1 MNVQT
6 MPLFWTPFFG
16 ISFLVSTLLLL
27 GLLGS
32 CRQSDNEGKEIE
44 GKNPPIFEQVTV
56 FSAGEAGYHCFRIP
70 ALVVTAEG
78 TILAFAEARKA
89 ICRDDAEID
98 LVLKRSFDG
107 GKTWQDLRVLFD
119 YGSESVNQP
128 APVLDRHTGEVVLV
142 FCRNNQRVFVT
153 KTADD
158 GATWSEPMDI
168 SRDVANPRWSY
179 FGSGPGHGIQLSS
192 GRLLVPSWGD
202 TSPGPATWPRPN
214 WGGKQFSY
222 AMYSDDHGVTWKR
235 GDSLDMDLS
244 DEAMAVETAD
254 GSVYMNM
261 RSRQEKKMRAFAWSK
276 DGGLTWSKVQFD
288 QSLPEPSCQG
298 SLIRFTDQKRFS
310 KNRVLLAYPSS
321 QTDRKQFTV
330 RMSRDEC
337 RTWPV
342 SKVVYQ
348 GSAAYSD
355 LAIADDMTILC
366 LYEADQYSKMV
377 LARFNLEWLTDGAD
391 WLKPARNSFH
401 LGRGAAAKRRL
412 TFEHP

>member
-1 MNVQT
+1 MNVHT
-6 MPLFWTPFFG
+6 MPLFWTPLFK
-16 ISFLVSTLLLL
+16 ISFLASTLLLL

-32 CRQSDNEGKEIE
+32 CRQLDNEGKEIE
-44 GKNPPIFEQVTV
+44 GKNPPVFEQVTV
-56 FSAGEAGYHCFRIP
+56 FSAGEAGYRCFRIP

-89 ICRDDAEID
+89 ICSDDAEID

-119 YGSESVNQP
+119 YGSEAVNQP

-153 KTADD
+153 KTGND
-158 GATWSEPMDI
+158 GVTWSEPVEI
-168 SRDVANPRWSY
+168 TEDVADPEWSY

-202 TSPGPATWPRPN
+202 TSPGPAPWPKPN
-214 WGGKQFSY
+214 WGAKQFSY

-235 GDSLDMDLS
+235 GGSLDMDLS

-276 DGGLTWSKVQFD
+276 DGGVTWSKVQFD

-298 SLIRFTDQKRFS
+298 SLIRFTDQERFS
-310 KNRVLLAYPSS
+310 KNRVLLAHPSS
-321 QTDRKQFTV
+321 QTERKQLTV
-330 RMSRDEC
+330 RMSLDEC

-342 SKVVYQ
+342 SKVLYE

-355 LAIADDMTILC
+355 LAIANDRTILC

-391 WLKPARNSFH
+391 SLQP
-401 LGRGAAAKRRL
+401 
-412 TFEHP
+412 TVQ